1 MYFAY
6 EFITFNQHE
15 NDDDIV
21 NSIINLNRN
30 IVNLNMD
37 NSNWNT
43 NVSINSKYNR
53 QKRISNCYKYC

>member
-21 NSIINLNRN
+21 NSIINLNLN

-37 NSNWNT
+37 NSN
-43 NVSINSKYNR
+43 
-53 QKRISNCYKYC
+53 

>member
-43 NVSINSKYNR
+43 NVSINSKYNP